1 MVGMSTVDPSGQPAC
16 GLPEPLRKPHDW
28 GHRALRRTLKVVLER
43 TPVHE
48 DPAFRVVGP
57 FKPRRKASP
66 AYRASVVGCMVDI
79 DDLVGA
85 AEIAERLDH
94 SGGTLIH
101 DWQRR
106 YPDFP
111 APVLELQQG
120 PQWTWSEVAAW
131 ARAAV
136 AANMFSP
143 GP

>member
-1 MVGMSTVDPSGQPAC
+1 M
-16 GLPEPLRKPHDW
+16 
-28 GHRALRRTLKVVLER
+28 
-43 TPVHE
+43 HE

-106 YPDFP
+106 YPDSRHRSSSYSR
-111 APVLELQQG
+111 APSGRGPRSRRGLVLPSRRTCSHLG
-120 PQWTWSEVAAW
+120 RRLVH
-131 ARAAV
+131 R
-136 AANMFSP
+136 
-143 GP
+143 